1 MKHTTPGCL
10 DRLQNQRGWGS
21 VCDMASDPR
30 AELRALALWHT
41 RRRMVDELLVPL
53 LEYGPVAV
61 DRVSDRLG
69 EIRALVAAEEA
80 AFDAFVAQLGERP
93 ARDAVVL
100 NLFARSAGVEGE

>member
-1 MKHTTPGCL
+1 M
-10 DRLQNQRGWGS
+10 S
-21 VCDMASDPR
+21 EDPR

-61 DRVSDRLG
+61 DRVADRLP
-69 EIRALVAAEEA
+69 ELRALVHAEEQ
-80 AFDAFVAQLGERP
+80 AFDAFVAIVGDRP

-100 NLFARSAGVEGE
+100 ELFARSGGSDAE